1 MKETQLNLL
10 RISFGV
16 LSFLLYLKA
25 TTTAALTAAE
35 WRQRT
40 PVQTLAAQ
48 PRSNAL
54 QRNVRRLQP
63 FTRNALLTPTG
74 QIAAEAEAA
83 HRHNDEHSAL
93 TKTLANTHS
102 RFVRAADDA
111 GGEADSGATSQWF
124 SDNFGQMMQTLVELA
139 GIVIGAI
146 WRLFA

>member
-1 MKETQLNLL
+1 MKEAQLNLL
-10 RISFGV
+10 RISLGV

-25 TTTAALTAAE
+25 TTTATLTAAE

-40 PVQTLAAQ
+40 PIQTLAAQ

-63 FTRNALLTPTG
+63 VTRNALLTPTG
-74 QIAAEAEAA
+74 QLAEAEAA

-124 SDNFGQMMQTLVELA
+124 SENFGQMMQTLVELA

>member
-25 TTTAALTAAE
+25 TTTATLTAAE

-63 FTRNALLTPTG
+63 FTPTG
-74 QIAAEAEAA
+74 QLAEAEAA